1 MSFSARTPESL
12 LPRSDSKNPATTCR
26 GITTTGRPCRKALA
40 ASPQTSPT
48 PSPSRASG
56 VLAVL
61 HEEHAAAF
69 FCYHHKDQAVQLL
82 AKSRNQTSLH
92 TLKEKS
98 SIDTLLERVGVLEI
112 DENVAQP
119 RRRKPRAHRTSD
131 EHALTHRNSLP
142 TGWNNMQSPLMSVPD
157 DLLIHRPRSPISS
170 RPPRS
175 NMKLS
180 WSCCLQ
186 ADSDSDD
193 NRPARVPKSRL
204 VGEPHGTGTH
214 QTPRLGATVVNY
226 RPNQGVGLQPSR
238 VPLDLQYSSPQPQQS
253 TSPSRPS
260 KLEGQVPSPNNTQTR
275 GLLSHIPSTLSP
287 QTTSLLLAEL
297 SRPISTADEAG
308 YIYIFWLT
316 PESGSAKPDDETASS
331 LLDDEEDNKGG
342 NEYGGLYPSL
352 KSARAQKA
360 DQTLQRY
367 ASVRRMPNAVHRP
380 TPRVEP
386 ERPEFTT
393 QRTILLKIGRA
404 ANVHRRMSQWSKQCG
419 QEITLIR
426 YYPNTPS
433 SPKAHQLS
441 TSNDMIVGRKVPH
454 VHRVERLVHLELAE
468 KRVVKPECQAC
479 GREHREWFEIDASRD
494 GLKSVDEV
502 VKRWVRWAEAAR

>member
-26 GITTTGRPCRKALA
+26 GITTTGRPCRKSLA
-40 ASPQTSPT
+40 ASPQ
-48 PSPSRASG
+48 PSPNPSPVRGSG
-56 VLAVL
+56 VLTVL
-61 HEEHAAAF
+61 QEEHAAAF
-69 FCYHHKDQAVQLL
+69 FCHHHKDQAVQLL
-82 AKSRNQTSLH
+82 AQGRKQTTLH
-92 TLKEKS
+92 PLKEKS

-112 DENVAQP
+112 DDNVAQP
-119 RRRKPRAHRTSD
+119 RRRRKPRAQKASS
-131 EHALTHRNSLP
+131 EHAITRRDSLP
-142 TGWNNMQSPLMSVPD
+142 KGWNHLQSPLMSVPT
-157 DLLIHRPRSPISS
+157 DLVNPPPKSRIPS

-175 NMKLS
+175 NMKFS
-180 WSCCLQ
+180 WSCCLR

-193 NRPARVPKSRL
+193 DRPARVPKSRF
-204 VGEPHGTGTH
+204 VGDLHSTGPNH
-214 QTPRLGATVVNY
+214 
-226 RPNQGVGLQPSR
+226 RPNHGAGIQPSR
-238 VPLDLQYSSPQPQQS
+238 VTPRPQYLSTQPQQS
-253 TSPSRPS
+253 TSPSRPT
-260 KLEGQVPSPNNTQTR
+260 KIEEQDASPVKTQTR
-275 GLLSHIPSTLSP
+275 SLLSYIPSTLSP
-287 QTTSLLLAEL
+287 QTTSLLLTEL

-331 LLDDEEDNKGG
+331 LLDDDEDYRGG

-352 KSARAQKA
+352 KSARAQAA

-367 ASVRRMPNAVHRP
+367 ASVRRTLNTVYRP
-380 TPRVEP
+380 SPRSGPDEH
-386 ERPEFTT
+386 ELTT
-393 QRTILLKIGRA
+393 RRTILLKIGRA

-468 KRVVKPECQAC
+468 KRVIKPECQAC

-494 GLKSVDEV
+494 GLKSVNEV
-502 VKRWVRWAEAAR
+502 IKRWIRWAEAAR